1 MIDAFDGDIDVEFTS
16 TLYHG
21 SVGALLNEV
30 ISCPPSVD
38 TLLVLGHNPGW
49 EHAVEWLTGEA
60 ERMTTANA
68 ALLTGEFESWED
80 SAEQPR
86 RWSLVEVI
94 RPKEL

>member
-1 MIDAFDGDIDVEFTS
+1 M
-16 TLYHG
+16 YHG
-21 SVGALLNEV
+21 GVGALLDEL
-30 ISCPPSVD
+30 IGCPSGID

-68 ALLTGEFESWED
+68 ALLSGEFESWEV
-80 SAEQPR
+80 SADEPR
-86 RWSLVEVI
+86 RWSLVTVV